1 MRRFTK
7 LFLLL
12 LFSFNCMAQSTLIKG
27 KVSDTL
33 EKKSLA
39 NAVVALTRQSDST
52 LFKFSRSNA
61 NGEFSIENVMPGKYQ
76 LLISFPKFADYAD
89 NIEIKDQAVLD
100 LGTVPLTGKAKL
112 LEEVIVRGGQAIKI
126 KGDTTEFNADS
137 FKVKDGA
144 TVEDLLKEFPGF
156 QVDSKG
162 QITVQGRQVGKVL
175 VDGEEFFGDDPT
187 MATQNISAKAVDKV
201 QVFDTKTDQQQL
213 TGISTGNESKTV
225 NIKLKESAKKGAFGK
240 IHAASDFDRY
250 FDGKALYNKFVGKK
264 KVSVYGTKTN
274 LNTGS
279 LTYEDRNKLG
289 MEEDL
294 EYDEINGYYYS
305 MGNSDEFNDWSLRG
319 LPEAYTAGGLFSN
332 KWNSDKHNVN
342 GSYRFNRLATNNINS
357 TRSQT
362 ILPNGSLFNNNLT
375 KSNGLNQQHALNGK
389 YEWKVDSFASFK
401 FVTAGIYKT
410 TDTYND
416 TYSESLNEK
425 LDTINKRSQTRDNH
439 TERKQID
446 NQLTY
451 KQLFK
456 KKNRQLLWTLRH
468 GYTEDDQQ
476 GMLNSIITNYK
487 FAPPKDSITD
497 QFKIGDGNST
507 TLGSKITFSEP
518 LSLKWNLVTDYSFN
532 NNNSSSHLNSFNKGN
547 NGKYE
552 TLDSVFSNNF
562 DFEATSN
569 SGNLTMRYMGTKT
582 RFAFGSGVSSVNL
595 KLHNLD
601 NGVKNRYNFLN
612 LTPQATF
619 SYTFK
624 AQTAVSFSYRG
635 TTRQPSINQLQP
647 IRNNEDPLNVFVG
660 NPDLK
665 VGFNH
670 SVNASFNSYKVLSSR
685 YFYVSGYYSAI
696 ENAIANSSTIDITT
710 GKRTYTPINVNG
722 NYNWSTSIQWSRGQG
737 EKKFRHN
744 AYSYVNGGRN
754 VVIINGNR
762 GYNNYTTYQTNYN
775 TSYNVTDKYN
785 FYLGPQI
792 SYNKSKS
799 SLQTSIDNNYFT
811 YGGRAGGYVML
822 PGKIEVSTDVNAQL
836 RQKVGVLT
844 QNTDIIMWNANISR
858 KVFKDK
864 SGKVFLVAND
874 ILDQN
879 KGWNRS
885 INGETITDS
894 RFLSVSRYF
903 LLKFEW
909 TFNKMPK

>member
-1 MRRFTK
+1 MRK
-7 LFLLL
+7 LLQLLML
-12 LFSFNCMAQSTLIKG
+12 ISISSACLSQSAIVKG
-27 KVSDTL
+27 KISDTL
-33 EKKSLA
+33 EKKTLS
-39 NAVVALTRQSDST
+39 NAVISLTRQSDST
-52 LFKFSRSNA
+52 LYKFSRSNS
-61 NGEFSIENVMPGKYQ
+61 NGEFSIPNITPGKYR
-76 LLISFPKFADYAD
+76 LLVSFPKFADYSD
-89 NIEIKDQAVLD
+89 DLEVNKPVID
-100 LGTVPLTGKAKL
+100 LGTIPLTGKAKL

-137 FKVKDGA
+137 FKVRDGA

-162 QITVQGRQVGKVL
+162 QITVQGKQVGKVL

-240 IHAASDFDRY
+240 VHAASDFDRY
-250 FDGKALYNKFVGKK
+250 FDGKALYNNFVGKK

-305 MGNSDEFNDWSLRG
+305 FSNSDEFNDYSLRG

-332 KWNSDKHNVN
+332 KWDYDKHNVN

-362 ILPNGSLFNNNLT
+362 LLPGSSFYSNNLT
-375 KSNGLNQQHALNGK
+375 KSRGLNQQHALNAK
-389 YEWKVDSFASFK
+389 YEWKIDSLASLK

-410 TDTYND
+410 SDTYTD
-416 TYSESLNEK
+416 TYSESLDAK
-425 LDTINKRSQTRDNH
+425 FDTINTRSQTRDNS
-439 TERKQID
+439 TERKQMD

-451 KQLFK
+451 KQLFR
-456 KKNRQLLWTLRH
+456 KKNRQMIVTLRH
-468 GYTEDDQQ
+468 GYTEDDQE
-476 GMLNSIITNYK
+476 GMLNAIIGRKNL
-487 FAPPKDSITD
+487 PDSLVD
-497 QFKIGDGNST
+497 QLKLGNGNST
-507 TLGSKITFSEP
+507 TVGSKITFSEP
-518 LSLKWNLVTDYSFN
+518 LSLKWNIVVDYSFN
-532 NNNSSSHLNSFNKGN
+532 NNNSTSHLNSFNKNSN
-547 NGKYE
+547 NDKYE
-552 TLDSVFSNNF
+552 AFDPVFSNNF
-562 DFEATSN
+562 DLGATSN
-569 SGNLTMRYMGTKT
+569 SGNLTMRYMGTKA
-582 RFAFGSGVSSVNL
+582 RFAFGSGLSSINYR
-595 KLHNLD
+595 LHNLD
-601 NGVKNRYNFLN
+601 NGVKNKYNFLN
-612 LTPQATF
+612 VTPQATF

-624 AQTAVSFSYRG
+624 AQTSVGFSYRG
-635 TTRQPSINQLQP
+635 TTRQPTINQLQP
-647 IRNNEDPLNVFVG
+647 IRNNEDLMNIYVG
-660 NPDLK
+660 NPNLK

-685 YFYVSGYYSAI
+685 YFYISGYYSVT
-696 ENAIANSSTIDITT
+696 ENAIATSSTIDTNL
-710 GKRTYTPINVNG
+710 KRTYTPINVNG
-722 NYNWSTSIQWSRGQG
+722 NNSWSTQIQWSRGTG
-737 EKKFRHN
+737 DKKFRHN
-744 AYSYVNGGRN
+744 AYTYVNGGRN
-754 VVIINGNR
+754 VVLINGNK
-762 GYNNYTTYQTNYN
+762 GYNNYTTYQANYN

-785 FYLGPQI
+785 FYIGPQI

-822 PGKIEVSTDVNAQL
+822 PGKIEVSSDVNMQL
-836 RQKVGVLT
+836 RERVGVLS

-858 KVFKDK
+858 KIFKDK
-864 SGKVFLVAND
+864 SGKIFIIAND

>member
-1 MRRFTK
+1 
-7 LFLLL
+7 
-12 LFSFNCMAQSTLIKG
+12 MAQSTLVKG
-27 KVSDTL
+27 KVLDTL
-33 EKKSLA
+33 DKKSLL

-52 LFKFSRSNA
+52 LFKFSRSNT
-61 NGEFSIENVMPGKYQ
+61 NGDFSIPDVAPGKYR
-76 LLISFPKFADYAD
+76 LLVSFPKFADYGD
-89 NIEIKDQAVLD
+89 DIEVTGQSVLD
-100 LGTVPLTGKAKL
+100 LGSIPLTGKAKL

-137 FKVKDGA
+137 FKVRDGA

-201 QVFDTKTDQQQL
+201 QVFDTKTDQQQM

-240 IHAASDFDRY
+240 AHAASDFDKY
-250 FDGKALYNKFVGKK
+250 FDGKLLYNNFVGKK

-279 LTYEDRNKLG
+279 LTYDDRNKLG

-305 MGNSDEFNDWSLRG
+305 FSNSDEFNDYSLRG

-332 KWNSDKHNVN
+332 KWNYDKHNVN
-342 GSYRFNRLATNNINS
+342 GSYRFNRLATNNVNS

-362 ILPNGSLFNNNLT
+362 ILPGSSFFNNNLT
-375 KSNGLNQQHALNGK
+375 KTTGLNQQHALNGK
-389 YEWKVDSFASFK
+389 YEWKLDSMTSFK

-410 TDTYND
+410 TDSYTD
-416 TYSESLNEK
+416 TYSESLSEK
-425 LDTINKRSQTRDNH
+425 LDTINRRNQTRDNH

-468 GYTEDDQQ
+468 GYTEDDQD
-476 GMLNSIITNYK
+476 GMLNAVLYRKNL
-487 FAPPKDSITD
+487 PDSLVD
-497 QFKIGDGNST
+497 QLKMGNGNST
-507 TLGSKITFSEP
+507 TIGSKITFSEP
-518 LSLKWNLVTDYSFN
+518 LSLKWNMVVDYSFN
-532 NNNSSSHLNSFNKGN
+532 TNNSTAHLNSFNKNTN
-547 NGKYE
+547 NDKYE
-552 TLDSVFSNNF
+552 TLDPVFSNNF
-562 DFEATSN
+562 DLGVSSN
-569 SGNLTMRYMGTKT
+569 SGNLTLRYMGTKT
-582 RFAFGSGVSSVNL
+582 RFAFGSGLSSVNY

-601 NGVKNRYNFLN
+601 NSVKNKYKFLN
-612 LTPQATF
+612 VTPQATF
-619 SYTFK
+619 AYTFK

-635 TTRQPSINQLQP
+635 STRQPNINQLQP

-660 NPDLK
+660 NPNLK
-665 VGFNH
+665 VGFTHN
-670 SVNASFNSYKVLSSR
+670 VTASFNSYKVLSSR
-685 YFYVSGYYSAI
+685 YFYLYGGYNKI
-696 ENAIANSSTIDITT
+696 QNAITNSSTIDQNL
-710 GKRTYTPINVNG
+710 KRTYMPVNVNG
-722 NYNWSTSIQWSRGQG
+722 NYSWYASVQWSRGQG
-737 EKKFRHN
+737 DKRFRHN
-744 AYSYVNGGRN
+744 AYSYVNAGRN
-754 VVIINGNR
+754 ASIVNGR
-762 GYNNYTTYQTNYN
+762 TGYNDYAMYQLNYN
-775 TSYNVTDKYN
+775 NSYSVTDKYN
-785 FYLGPQI
+785 FYIGPTV
-792 SYNKSKS
+792 SYNTSKS
-799 SLQTSIDNNYFT
+799 SLQTSVDNNYFT

-822 PGKIEVSTDVNAQL
+822 PGKIELSSDVNAQL
-836 RQKVGVLT
+836 RPKVGIFT

-864 SGKVFLVAND
+864 SGKVFIVAND
-874 ILDQN
+874 ILNQN
-879 KGWNRS
+879 KGWNRN
-885 INGETITDS
+885 ITGETITDS
-894 RFLSVSRYF
+894 RFLSVSRYV